1 MVISSENNERV
12 KSNWICPKK
21 FFFFIKRQTDVNSN
35 VELEAKLPNTVG
47 AT

>member
-1 MVISSENNERV
+1 MKELNQTEFAQ
-12 KSNWICPKK
+12 KS
-21 FFFFIKRQTDVNSN
+21 FFLIKRQTVTDVNSN

>member
-1 MVISSENNERV
+1 MKELNQTEFAQ
-12 KSNWICPKK
+12 KS
-21 FFFFIKRQTDVNSN
+21 FFLIKRQTDVNSN

>member
-21 FFFFIKRQTDVNSN
+21 FFLIKRQTDVNSN